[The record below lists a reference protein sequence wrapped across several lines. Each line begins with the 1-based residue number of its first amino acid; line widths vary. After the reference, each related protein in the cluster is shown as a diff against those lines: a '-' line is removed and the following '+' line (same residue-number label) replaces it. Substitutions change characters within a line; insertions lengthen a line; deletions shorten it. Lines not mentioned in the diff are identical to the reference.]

1 MGTGNRSQIR
11 WEIGQQLRRLLLTAP
26 AVHAELAAR
35 VGVGVTDLLA
45 LDHLTSAADPIGVG
59 ELSRKLNIRS
69 ASATVLVDRLVAS
82 GHLERGRHPSDGRR
96 TTLDPTTAAHED
108 VRSALGPLIDDIT
121 RITGEL
127 SPTQAAAVLRF
138 LSQITEALTRF
149 AADHQ
154 RPTD

>member
-1 MGTGNRSQIR
+1 MGTSGPSQTR
-11 WEIGQQLRRLLLTAP
+11 REIGQQLRRLLLTAP

-45 LDHLTSAADPIGVG
+45 LDHLTSAPEPIGVG
-59 ELSRKLNIRS
+59 ELSRMLNIRS

-96 TTLDPTTAAHED
+96 TSLYPTTAAHDD
-108 VRSALGPLIDDIT
+108 VRAALGPLIDDIS

-138 LSQITEALTRF
+138 LGQITDALTSF
-149 AADHQ
+149 AEDN